1 MSSNLTYQQA
11 CFAASSFKYMSQI
24 QFLQYQTA
32 WVTFDKVQAYN
43 SNISTL
49 RAQNPTKYYY
59 LTYYQF
65 ATQTEKATY
74 TTGQFLHQQ
83 VYPNSNWNSVQ
94 TN

>member
-1 MSSNLTYQQA
+1 
-11 CFAASSFKYMSQI
+11 MSQI

-32 WVTFDKVQAYN
+32 WVTYDRVQAYN

-49 RAQNPTKYYY
+49 RGDNPTKYSY

-65 ATQTEKATY
+65 VTQTEKATY
-74 TTGQFLHQQ
+74 TTGQYLHQQ